1 MKEVVLDTETT
12 GISVKE
18 GHRIVEIGCIELENL
33 IPTKNTFHCYL
44 NPERKVSE
52 KALEVHG
59 YTDEFLSKQKK
70 FDEIGEEFL
79 SFIKDKRIIIHNA
92 EFDLGHLNNELSI
105 FGKKKIDNEI
115 VDTLIL
121 ARDKFPGSPVSLD
134 ALCKRYKIDNSKRTQ
149 HTALIDCDL
158 LAKVYINLIDQKEP
172 TLNLQNQDEE
182 NAAVESLLGQL
193 LESVKAIDQRREQ
206 SLLEM
211 QQVAIELAIAAASHL
226 VETVIEEDRFGIE
239 DLIQSTFE
247 QAGSDRSL
255 RFSLHPDDLELL
267 QRRISVTKSYQE
279 LRRLEFIEDFQL
291 PRGSFQ
297 IHLPDGQTWL
307 TGISLR
313 LAEIRKHWLEELD
326 AAQVERRQTE
336 TTNSSLR
343 RFPDRRETA

>member
-33 IPTKNTFHCYL
+33 IPTKNKFHCYL
-44 NPERKVSE
+44 NPGRKVSE

-70 FDEIGEEFL
+70 FGEIGEEFL

-115 VDTLIL
+115 IDTLIL

-172 TLNLQNQDEE
+172 SLNFVNEDEK
-182 NAAVESLLGQL
+182 Q
-193 LESVKAIDQRREQ
+193 
-206 SLLEM
+206 
-211 QQVAIELAIAAASHL
+211 
-226 VETVIEEDRFGIE
+226 
-239 DLIQSTFE
+239 
-247 QAGSDRSL
+247 
-255 RFSLHPDDLELL
+255 
-267 QRRISVTKSYQE
+267 TKINLKVNYFKKIITTS
-279 LRRLEFIEDFQL
+279 
-291 PRGSFQ
+291 
-297 IHLPDGQTWL
+297 
-307 TGISLR
+307 
-313 LAEIRKHWLEELD
+313 KEELKKHK
-326 AAQVERRQTE
+326 EYLK
-336 TTNSSLR
+336 NNLKKNY
-343 RFPDRRETA
+343 FN

>member
-33 IPTKNTFHCYL
+33 IPTKNKFHCYL
-44 NPERKVSE
+44 NPGRKVSE

-79 SFIKDKRIIIHNA
+79 LFIKNKRLIIHNA

-115 VDTLIL
+115 IDTLIL

-172 TLNLQNQDEE
+172 SLNF
-182 NAAVESLLGQL
+182 
-193 LESVKAIDQRREQ
+193 
-206 SLLEM
+206 
-211 QQVAIELAIAAASHL
+211 
-226 VETVIEEDRFGIE
+226 VIEDE
-239 DLIQSTFE
+239 
-247 QAGSDRSL
+247 
-255 RFSLHPDDLELL
+255 
-267 QRRISVTKSYQE
+267 K
-279 LRRLEFIEDFQL
+279 
-291 PRGSFQ
+291 
-297 IHLPDGQTWL
+297 
-307 TGISLR
+307 
-313 LAEIRKHWLEELD
+313 
-326 AAQVERRQTE
+326 QTE
-336 TTNSSLR
+336 INSKVSYFRKVITQSEDELKKHKEYLKNNLKKNY
-343 RFPDRRETA
+343 FN